1 MRPRGLS
8 SPPFWHATC
17 SYPTDMITLTR
28 LNGARLCVNAFLIE
42 HLEETPDTVVT
53 LTNGHRFLV
62 QESIDEIIVA
72 AASFLARLR
81 EDGANPITIGQLG
94 RVR

>member
-1 MRPRGLS
+1 
-8 SPPFWHATC
+8 
-17 SYPTDMITLTR
+17 MITLTR
-28 LNGARLCVNAFLIE
+28 LNGARLCVNVFLIE

-62 QESIDEIIVA
+62 QESIDDIIGA
-72 AASFLARLR
+72 ATGFLARLR
-81 EDGANPITIGQLG
+81 EDGANPITVGQLG

>member
-1 MRPRGLS
+1 
-8 SPPFWHATC
+8 
-17 SYPTDMITLTR
+17 MITLTR

-62 QESIDEIIVA
+62 QESIDDVIA
-72 AASFLARLR
+72 AATAFLSRLR
-81 EDGANPITIGQLG
+81 EDGANPITVGQLG